1 MWEKDGRNTHEP
13 GKESVPNREP
23 EFWGASFKPV
33 SRRITIKMVMVK
45 TIIVTEEEN

>member
-1 MWEKDGRNTHEP
+1 MSL
-13 GKESVPNREP
+13 GKNLCQTEP

-33 SRRITIKMVMVK
+33 SRRIMIKMVMVK